1 MYKLLR
7 EEETSLSVYF
17 SLRKKTKYYFLLRE
31 RLILQMPSTLTQEV
45 LQNNK
50 EIESKAQRRLL
61 F

>member
-17 SLRKKTKYYFLLRE
+17 SLREKTKYYFLLRE

>member
-17 SLRKKTKYYFLLRE
+17 SLREKTKYYFLLRE

-50 EIESKAQRRLL
+50 EIESKAQRRSL